1 MKMHCRAE
9 ASNKKIFVAPRKKEE
24 EKCNT
29 KNYVR
34 VAHSM
39 HGGEWERENEWNKVN
54 ICAQK
59 RRRRRWSVERWF
71 IGL

>member
-39 HGGEWERENEWNKVN
+39 HGGE
-54 ICAQK
+54 
-59 RRRRRWSVERWF
+59 
-71 IGL
+71 